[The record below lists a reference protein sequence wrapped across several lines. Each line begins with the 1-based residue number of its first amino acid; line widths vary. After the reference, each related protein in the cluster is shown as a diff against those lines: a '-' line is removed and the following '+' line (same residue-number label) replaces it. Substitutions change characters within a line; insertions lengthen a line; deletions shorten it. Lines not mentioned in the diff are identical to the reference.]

1 MGNDYTVIRHL
12 GIKCR
17 SDCYLIEYAD
27 GRQGILLRTLY
38 QGELLE
44 RNITNE
50 HKVQAFMDYFD
61 RISRTSRRGRLMGR
75 GNNHE

>member
-1 MGNDYTVIRHL
+1 MGNNYTVVRHL

-17 SDCYLIEYAD
+17 SDCYLIKYAD

-50 HKVQAFMDYFD
+50 HKV
-61 RISRTSRRGRLMGR
+61 
-75 GNNHE
+75 

>member
-1 MGNDYTVIRHL
+1 MDNNYTIVRHL

-17 SDCYLIEYAD
+17 SDCYLIKYAD

-50 HKVQAFMDYFD
+50 HKVQAFMDFFD
-61 RISRTSRRGRLMGR
+61 RISRTSRRGRIMER

>member
-1 MGNDYTVIRHL
+1 MDNNYTVVRHL

-17 SDCYLIEYAD
+17 SDCYLIEYTD

-38 QGELLE
+38 KGELLE

-61 RISRTSRRGRLMGR
+61 RISRASRRGRLMGR

>member
-1 MGNDYTVIRHL
+1 MDNNYTIVRHL

-17 SDCYLIEYAD
+17 SDCYLIKYAD

-50 HKVQAFMDYFD
+50 HKVQAFMDYF
-61 RISRTSRRGRLMGR
+61 
-75 GNNHE
+75 

>member
-1 MGNDYTVIRHL
+1 MGNDYTVVRHL

-50 HKVQAFMDYFD
+50 HKVREFMDYFD
-61 RISRTSRRGRLMGR
+61 HISRTSRRGRLMGR
-75 GNNHE
+75 GK

>member
-1 MGNDYTVIRHL
+1 MGNDYTVVRHL

-50 HKVQAFMDYFD
+50 HKVQAVMDYCD
-61 RISRTSRRGRLMGR
+61 RISRTARRGRLMGR
-75 GNNHE
+75 GNNYE